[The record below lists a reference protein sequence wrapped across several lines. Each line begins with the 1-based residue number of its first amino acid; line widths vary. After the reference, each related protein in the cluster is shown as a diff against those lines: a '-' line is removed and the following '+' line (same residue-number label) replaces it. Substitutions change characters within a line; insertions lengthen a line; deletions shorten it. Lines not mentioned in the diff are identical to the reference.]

1 MNNDLY
7 NETIERH
14 GRTYHYDPDTD
25 TYYCR
30 NTETAISKYSW
41 ISVTVLLCAIA
52 YYIEYH
58 AK

>member
-7 NETIERH
+7 NETIVRR

-30 NTETAISKYSW
+30 SNETAISKYSW
-41 ISVTVLLCAIA
+41 IVCVLVLAAIC
-52 YYIEYH
+52 YYVEYH